1 MKSNKELLRE
11 ILSRL
16 DSLDYVKP
24 EQIPDIPL
32 YMDQLTTFMDERL
45 EKSKRYPED
54 KVLTKTMNNNY
65 AKNNLLPPPNKKK
78 YTKEHTLLLIFIYY
92 FKNMLSFH
100 DIETLFA
107 PITEEHFAPD
117 KVSSTAEGYRHKT
130 ENGMG
135 ANDSNR
141 SLEDI
146 YQEMFSLE
154 KEQMKRLKEDITRK
168 FRSAMETFQ
177 DKSESIS
184 QTTNSPC
191 ESCSR
196 QDCLQSGSAKAD
208 RKESSSQRTD
218 QEYLQLFSFICALGF
233 DVYLKKQIIEYLIDQ
248 IREEYPQTNKK
259 KK

>member
-1 MKSNKELLRE
+1 MKSNEELLRE

-54 KVLTKTMNNNY
+54 KVLTKTMINNY

-78 YTKEHTLLLIFIYY
+78 YTKEHILLLIFIYY

-100 DIETLFA
+100 DIETLFG
-107 PITEEHFAPD
+107 PITEEHFSANGVP
-117 KVSSTAEGYRHKT
+117 TAGRNQKEEHNTGT
-130 ENGMG
+130 DM
-135 ANDSNR
+135 SNR

-146 YQEMFSLE
+146 YQQIFSLE
-154 KEQMKRLKEDITRK
+154 KEQMKCLKKDIIRK
-168 FRSAMETFQ
+168 FRSASGTFQ
-177 DKSESIS
+177 DAACSASQSNSVSNSQKTVFHGYSQQNSE
-184 QTTNSPC
+184 QTVFQEP
-191 ESCSR
+191 
-196 QDCLQSGSAKAD
+196 GSTK
-208 RKESSSQRTD
+208 TD

-233 DVYLKKQIIEYLIDQ
+233 DVYLKKQIMEFLIDQ
-248 IREEYPQTNKK
+248 IREEFPAQTSKK